1 MARIAPP
8 VLRPLPRQ
16 VKPFPG
22 ETSSSY
28 VARLAHANRLDTTA
42 LRCYITGNRRSSPP
56 LSAERLSIVAGIPA
70 QVLRHAIPNLD
81 PAPGR
86 AARQPLI
93 PRRGDDGPACRMCV
107 LARGIT
113 QPVRCWKRAEQVICL
128 RHRRWIAPNPNSED
142 DQPAL
147 REHPEILYAHKRH
160 LRLVRR
166 FGRDPTANMF
176 AVADHICRRWHEQRD
191 HDADFRQRMAAFHGP
206 DWRVRPA
213 DPTIAAA
220 IYPQVIAL
228 TRLLVSPYWQRLDKS
243 GWTGRQHFLQ
253 ELRASVAAG
262 YEWPTKTQSAD
273 PLHRWTTQQHL
284 VKPDPFLFSSHSW
297 PPGPSFGREWTDN
310 LQSSRS
316 APEYPLLALLGPSSA
331 DLRRNRLWVSQ

>member
-8 VLRPLPRQ
+8 VLRALPRR

-28 VARLAHANRLDTTA
+28 VARLAHANRLDATA
-42 LRCYITGNRRSSPP
+42 LRCYITADRRSSPP
-56 LSAERLSIVAGIPA
+56 MSAERLSIVAGIPA
-70 QVLRHAIPNLD
+70 QVLRNAIPNLD

-86 AARQPLI
+86 AAHRPLI
-93 PRRGDDGPACRMCV
+93 PRHGDDGPACRMCV

-113 QPVRCWKRAEQVICL
+113 QPVRCWKQPEQVICL
-128 RHRRWIAPNPNSED
+128 RHRRWIAPLAED

-147 REHPEILYAHKRH
+147 REHPEILHAHKRH

-166 FGRDPTANMF
+166 FGRDPTANMY
-176 AVADHICRRWHEQRD
+176 AVADHICRRWHEQHE
-191 HDADFRQRMAAFHGP
+191 HDAGFRQRMAAFHGP
-206 DWRVRPA
+206 DWHVRPA

-220 IYPQVIAL
+220 IYPQVVAL
-228 TRLLVSPYWQRLDKS
+228 TRLLVSPYWQHLGKS
-243 GWTGRQHFLQ
+243 GWAGRQRFLQ
-253 ELRASVAAG
+253 ELRATVAAG
-262 YEWPTKTQSAD
+262 YVWPTKPQSAD

-284 VKPDPFLFSSHSW
+284 VKPDPFLFSSHGW
-297 PPGPSFGREWTDN
+297 PLPPSSSHEWADD

-316 APEYPLLALLGPSSA
+316 LPEYSFLGFVGPASA
-331 DLRRNRLWVSQ
+331 DLQRNRLWG